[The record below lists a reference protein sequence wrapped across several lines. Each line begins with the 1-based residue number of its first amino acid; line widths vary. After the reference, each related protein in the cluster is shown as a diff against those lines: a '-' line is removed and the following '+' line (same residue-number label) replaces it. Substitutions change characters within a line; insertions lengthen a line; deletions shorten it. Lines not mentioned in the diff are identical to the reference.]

1 MRTLTGEPA
10 SRAQPKLMRSIFIQ
24 TITPAL
30 TGSCKTL
37 NISHEVL
44 TTTIEKEWLPM
55 HVGDGAYDAYGN
67 ARSFYYRAAV
77 LNRMLHA
84 PERFDFWL
92 HAEWVNKYC
101 DGAKDRETRRVVE
114 QWRKP
119 NSDRRKK

>member
-1 MRTLTGEPA
+1 M
-10 SRAQPKLMRSIFIQ
+10 
-24 TITPAL
+24 
-30 TGSCKTL
+30 
-37 NISHEVL
+37 
-44 TTTIEKEWLPM
+44 IEKEWLPM

-84 PERFDFWL
+84 PERLDFWI

-101 DGAKDRETRRVVE
+101 DGAKDRETRRLVG

-119 NSDRRKK
+119 KSDRRKK